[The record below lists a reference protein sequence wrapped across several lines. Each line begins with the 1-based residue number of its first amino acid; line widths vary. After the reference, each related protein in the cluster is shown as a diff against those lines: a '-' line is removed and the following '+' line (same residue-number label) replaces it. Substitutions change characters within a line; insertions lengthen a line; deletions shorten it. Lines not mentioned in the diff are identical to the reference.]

1 VTDCL
6 DNTDC
11 HNNASMFEVSVVPEP
26 VDNWTQ
32 LLLLRIDSV
41 SYIMLMCDLLAISK
55 FLFTVFFLNSA
66 AGDDE
71 TDV

>member
-1 VTDCL
+1 
-6 DNTDC
+6 
-11 HNNASMFEVSVVPEP
+11 MFEVSVVPEP

-55 FLFTVFFLNSA
+55 FLFTVFF
-66 AGDDE
+66 
-71 TDV
+71 